1 MSSRG
6 VHFAITRR
14 LMNQL
19 LKAAF
24 ESDSKP
30 KERDEAVLELV
41 NDIEEQWDKDGLF
54 ETDKAWDGIHRCLTE
69 DNTPKGRLNPSKGEY
84 PLNRNGSR
92 LREQ

>member
-41 NDIEEQWDKDGLF
+41 NDIEEQ
-54 ETDKAWDGIHRCLTE
+54 
-69 DNTPKGRLNPSKGEY
+69 
-84 PLNRNGSR
+84 
-92 LREQ
+92 